1 MSQAG
6 LIEITGDAAAQLKK
20 LMAAEGVDASGVRVG
35 VRGGGCSGL
44 SYTLDFET
52 DSQEKDRVF
61 EGPLGIKLFVDVKS
75 FLFLAGT
82 RLDYSGG
89 LNGKGFEFNNP
100 NATATCGCGSS
111 FAA

>member
-6 LIEITGDAAAQLKK
+6 LIEITEEAATQLQK
-20 LMAAEGVDASGVRVG
+20 LMKAENVDSGGVRVG

-61 EGPLGIKLFVDVKS
+61 EGPLGIKLYVDVKS